1 MKKEDQGFTLIELIV
16 SVAVL
21 SVMTAILF
29 KIFIMS
35 GRMNMKAERE
45 AAVLNEAKRTM
56 EELKG
61 SSFHELEK
69 ELSEG
74 KLIEIAGSLYWYEL
88 LSEGEGQKGYRL
100 IRTYG
105 RDSKDGKAP
114 YLVYVELDS
123 GCYNSEE
130 KEDQGKVY
138 SINTYQMP
146 NIVDV
151 GSRENLVW
159 EPDTLSKDDALL
171 AEELL
176 FKVNPKEKETDS
188 EEDDTEEDTVEE
200 TYTEE
205 DIVKYLS
212 LEIGD
217 QIKET
222 DPKEK
227 IIIAGMTLI
236 YTVNQ
241 GEKNHLEDFSQTD
254 TVKQFLSSFKKQV
267 IWDQDA
273 RKPGNRIYVFLPETV
288 WTEYKK
294 ILVSAKNKEKFDL
307 CIIAPQSD
315 SEMGMKRNDIQI
327 VGPGKGN
334 VVLYTNLK
342 EDPIS
347 YSKAKTRLYRL
358 NVAIYE
364 ADYEK
369 QEKGR
374 PEKGRE
380 LVRLQSTKS
389 E

>member
-21 SVMTAILF
+21 SAMTAILL
-29 KIFIMS
+29 KIFILS

-61 SSFHELEK
+61 SSFRELETG
-69 ELSEG
+69 LSDG
-74 KLIEIAGSLYWYEL
+74 KPIEIAGNLYWHEL
-88 LSEGEGQKGYRL
+88 LSEGERQKGYRL
-100 IRTYG
+100 IKTYG
-105 RDSKDGKAP
+105 RDSKDGRAL
-114 YLVYVELDS
+114 YLVYAELES
-123 GCYNSEE
+123 GCYSSEAE
-130 KEDQGKVY
+130 EDLEKVY
-138 SINTYQMP
+138 SINTYRMP

-151 GSRENLVW
+151 GSFQNLVW

-171 AEELL
+171 AEKLL
-176 FKVNPKEKETDS
+176 FKVNSEEEETDS
-188 EEDDTEEDTVEE
+188 EEEGTEKE

-205 DIVKYLS
+205 DIAKYLS

-222 DPKEK
+222 DPKEG
-227 IIIAGMTLI
+227 IVIAGMTLV

-241 GEKNHLEDFSQTD
+241 SEKNHLGDFSQAD
-254 TVKQFLSSFKKQV
+254 TIKQFLGSFKKQV
-267 IWDQDA
+267 IWDQDT
-273 RKPGNRIYVFLPETV
+273 RKPGNRIYVFLPKTAS
-288 WTEYKK
+288 TEYKK
-294 ILVSAKNKEKFDL
+294 ILISAKNKEKFEL
-307 CIIAPQSD
+307 YIIAPQPD
-315 SEMGMKRNDIQI
+315 TKMRMKRNDIQI
-327 VGPGKGN
+327 VGSGKEN
-334 VVLYTNLK
+334 VVLHTNLE

-358 NVAIYE
+358 NVVIYE

-374 PEKGRE
+374 PGIGRE
-380 LVRLQSTKS
+380 LVRLQSAKS